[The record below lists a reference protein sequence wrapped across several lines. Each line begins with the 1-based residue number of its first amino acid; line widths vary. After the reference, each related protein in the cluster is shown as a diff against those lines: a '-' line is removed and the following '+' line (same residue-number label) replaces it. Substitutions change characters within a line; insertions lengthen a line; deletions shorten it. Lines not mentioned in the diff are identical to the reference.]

1 MASQASLRRLKFCNF
16 KLESL
21 LEITN
26 AINDNLPIEKL
37 LLTYKSILI
46 AELNIGKLAVFAN
59 NNGWESMLS
68 SGVKM
73 SSLKKVSVERDLL
86 NIHEI
91 TTVTSTGLKHLMAF
105 AFIIP
110 VFHKETPLAYVLIGD
125 VEEEKEGVS
134 PTIKHLHFIK
144 TLTNV
149 IFVAIENKRL
159 HNESLRQER
168 FKKEMELASHMQ
180 SMLIPNT
187 LEFENIPEIDAQS
200 FYLPHFAVGG
210 DYYDFGLLHDKSVFF
225 CIADVSGKG
234 ISAALLMSNF
244 QAGLRT
250 MLNTNTELP
259 DLVRN
264 LNKMIIKNAGGE
276 RFITFFIAKYRPDFK
291 IIEYINAGH
300 NPPLL
305 HAGNEIT
312 ELKDGCPGVGMLD
325 DILTIKKGI
334 VNPVNTGTRIILY
347 TDGIDELEDTEGK
360 PIGRTELN
368 NSLLKTKTLTESFD
382 YLHKKLELK
391 KSNQMIFDD
400 ITLLGLFF
408 K

>member
-26 AINDNLPIEKL
+26 AINDNLSVDKL
-37 LLTYKSILI
+37 LLTYKNILI
-46 AELNIGKLAVFAN
+46 SELNIGKLAVFAN

-68 SGVKM
+68 SGIKI
-73 SSLKKVSVERDLL
+73 SELEKVSVEKDLL
-86 NIHEI
+86 NIHDI
-91 TTVTSTGLKHLMAF
+91 TTVTSTGLKHLSAF

-110 VFHKETPLAYVLIGD
+110 VFHKKTPLAYVLIGD

-134 PTIKHLHFIK
+134 PTIKHLHFVK

-149 IFVAIENKRL
+149 MFVAAENKRL

-180 SMLIPNT
+180 KMLIPDT
-187 LEFENIPEIDAQS
+187 LEFNDIPEIDAQS

-210 DYYDFGLLHDKSVFF
+210 DYYDFGRLHDKSVFF

-250 MLNTNTELP
+250 MLHTNTELP

-276 RFITFFIAKYRPDFK
+276 RFITFFIAKYHPDFK

-305 HAGNEIT
+305 HSGSEIT

-325 DILTIKKGI
+325 DIPEIKKGI
-334 VNPVNTGTRIILY
+334 VNPVAPGTRLMCY
-347 TDGIDELEDTEGK
+347 TDGIDELEDSEGK
-360 PIGRTELN
+360 EIGRKELN
-368 NSLLKTKTLTESFD
+368 NSLTETKTLTESFA
-382 YLHKKLELK
+382 YLHNKLELK

-408 K
+408 R